1 MVHKL
6 KRSMKNIYAK
16 ASIKSS
22 YLAHFLNMFKFEKIC
37 SCLETLKGGNKSDSA
52 NSLVGAGGARDM

>member
-6 KRSMKNIYAK
+6 KRAMKKIYAK

-22 YLAHFLNMFKFEKIC
+22 YLAHLLNRFKD
-37 SCLETLKGGNKSDSA
+37 LKRYA
-52 NSLVGAGGARDM
+52 HV